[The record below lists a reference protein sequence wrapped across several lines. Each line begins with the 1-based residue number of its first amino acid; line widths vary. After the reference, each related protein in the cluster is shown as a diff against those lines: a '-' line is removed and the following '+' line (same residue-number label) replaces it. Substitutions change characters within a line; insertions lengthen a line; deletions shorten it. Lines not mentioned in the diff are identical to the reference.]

1 MSGNKWIE
9 PIEEFTL
16 TQRNL
21 PHMQTPGGYYF
32 TASNTWHRR
41 ELDEW
46 ERDLIFETILLHNG
60 TKYILEAAVVMPD
73 HFHLILK
80 PLLKVEASYY
90 SLAEIFHSIKSYTA
104 KQIAARDREL
114 SRVARAALGTGSA
127 SEGTRAEGG
136 TSHASTSHASTSH
149 ASTSHASTSHASTS
163 HASTSHASTSHASAG
178 HASASHA
185 TRRKRGVQIYQDE
198 NYDHI
203 IRNERDYNEKLNY
216 LVMNPVEAGL
226 VERPED
232 YRWLYCP
239 SIGKVGL

>member
-9 PIEEFTL
+9 PIEEFNL

-21 PHMQTPGGYYF
+21 PHMQSPGSYYF
-32 TASNTWHRR
+32 TTSNTWQRR
-41 ELDEW
+41 ELDGW
-46 ERDLIFETILLHNG
+46 ERDLIFETMLLHNG

-80 PLLKVEASYY
+80 PLLKGENSYY

-104 KQIAARDREL
+104 KQIAARDRAMGNSNPAPRVARAALGTSNMEDTNPRVARAAL
-114 SRVARAALGTGSA
+114 GTSNMEDTDPRVARAALGTGQ
-127 SEGTRAEGG
+127 
-136 TSHASTSHASTSH
+136 
-149 ASTSHASTSHASTS
+149 
-163 HASTSHASTSHASAG
+163 
-178 HASASHA
+178 
-185 TRRKRGVQIYQDE
+185 RRKRGVRIYQDE

-216 LVMNPVEAGL
+216 LVMNPVQAGL
-226 VERPED
+226 VGRPKD

-239 SIGKVGL
+239 SIGKVAL

>member
-9 PIEEFTL
+9 PIEEFNL

-21 PHMQTPGGYYF
+21 PHMQSPGSYYF
-32 TASNTWHRR
+32 TTSNTWQRC
-41 ELDEW
+41 ELDGW
-46 ERDLIFETILLHNG
+46 ERDLILETILLHNG

-80 PLLKVEASYY
+80 PLLKGENSYY

-114 SRVARAALGTGSA
+114 TRSHAEGGMSHAENTDPSVARAALGTGQ
-127 SEGTRAEGG
+127 
-136 TSHASTSHASTSH
+136 
-149 ASTSHASTSHASTS
+149 
-163 HASTSHASTSHASAG
+163 
-178 HASASHA
+178 
-185 TRRKRGVQIYQDE
+185 RRKRGVRIWQDE

-226 VERPED
+226 VGRPED
-232 YRWLYCP
+232 YRWLFCP
-239 SIGKVGL
+239 SLGKVGL

>member
-1 MSGNKWIE
+1 MSMSGNKWIE
-9 PIEEFTL
+9 PIEDFTL
-16 TQRNL
+16 TRRNL

-41 ELDEW
+41 ELDDW
-46 ERDLIFETILLHNG
+46 ERDLIFATIVLHNG

-73 HFHLILK
+73 HFHLIMK
-80 PLLKVEASYY
+80 PLLKSDSSYY
-90 SLAEIFHSIKSYTA
+90 SLPEIFHSIKSYTA

-114 SRVARAALGTGSA
+114 SRVARAALGTGSE

-136 TSHASTSHASTSH
+136 TSHAV
-149 ASTSHASTSHASTS
+149 
-163 HASTSHASTSHASAG
+163 
-178 HASASHA
+178 
-185 TRRKRGVQIYQDE
+185 RRKRGVQIYQDE

-239 SIGKVGL
+239 AIGKVGL